1 MKIAIFGARGIP
13 AKWGGFDT
21 FVTNLAPRL
30 VARGHEVTVFC
41 MPKYSL
47 PDKPKQI
54 DGVRLVYLPTIY
66 GKFTETFLHE
76 MISSF
81 YALFFLK
88 TFDIYYVLG
97 CRSTM
102 VYLPHHLLKRTLII
116 NTDGLDWIRRKW
128 GWFARNFLKF
138 NYWIARKIGKQL
150 VSDSFELKKYYQE
163 NFSKETVF
171 LTNGGEI
178 VTERVPEIV
187 EKYQLIPG
195 EYCLV
200 ACRMEPENNIDIIIR
215 EYTRSSIQKK
225 LVIAG
230 GANYKS
236 PYYDKLQ
243 QVRDKRIVF
252 LGPVYEEGHIEQL
265 HLHAYLYLH
274 GHEVGGTNPSLLK
287 AMGCGNVILAH
298 DVRFNRE
305 VLGGCGLLWDKGEG
319 SLLSQLEDAHKNY
332 KTYQHSL
339 PEKCIQRI
347 QTYYSWDK
355 VGEDH
360 ELFFRWVHGDAD
372 NFQESF

>member
-30 VARGHEVTVFC
+30 VSKGHEVTVFC
-41 MPKYSL
+41 MPKYSQ
-47 PDKPKQI
+47 PDRPKTI
-54 DGVRLVYLPTIY
+54 DGVRLIYLPTIY

-76 MISSF
+76 LISSC

-88 TFDIYYVLG
+88 KFDIYYVLG
-97 CRSTM
+97 CRSSM
-102 VYLPHHLLKRTLII
+102 VYVIHFLLRRTLVI

-128 GWFARNFLKF
+128 GRFARHFLKF
-138 NYWIARKIGKQL
+138 NYWIARRIGKQL
-150 VSDSFELKKYYQE
+150 VSDSFELKKYYIE
-163 NFSKETVF
+163 NYNKETVF

-178 VTERVPEIV
+178 VSERHPEIV
-187 EKYQLIPG
+187 KQYDLTPG

-200 ACRMEPENNIDIIIR
+200 ACRLEPENNIDIIIN
-215 EYTRSSIQKK
+215 EFIKSSIQKK

-236 PYYDKLQ
+236 PYIDQLKK
-243 QVRDKRIVF
+243 VKDERIVF
-252 LGPVYEEGHIEQL
+252 LGPVYEEGHIEQI
-265 HLHAYLYLH
+265 HLHTYLYLH

-287 AMGCGNVILAH
+287 AMACGNIIVAH

-305 VLGGCGLLWDKGEG
+305 VLGGCGLLWDKKEG
-319 SLLSQLEDAHKNY
+319 SLLAQLEEAHHNY
-332 KTYQHSL
+332 KKYLNSL
-339 PEKCIQRI
+339 PEKCIDRI
-347 QTYYSWDK
+347 KTYYSWDK

-360 ELFFRWVHGDAD
+360 ELFFRWVNGEAESY
-372 NFQESF
+372 NESF